1 MWDWIIT
8 NKEWLFSGIGFAAPV
23 AICGW
28 LWPKKGKNKGQ
39 SEAAAPS
46 TASVQQTHSGSG
58 DNVAGNKN
66 VNG

>member
-8 NKEWLFSGIGFAAPV
+8 NKTWLFDGIGVAALV
-23 AICGW
+23 AVCGW
-28 LWPKKGKNKGQ
+28 LWPKKGKDKGQ